1 MNIIDVNYN
10 WNGSLTYGNVPN
22 KIVLHNAD
30 ATGCTSK
37 DIHQWHLN
45 NGWTG
50 IGYHF
55 YIRKDGNIYRGRPEN
70 AIGSHCKGSNTG
82 SIGICFEG
90 RYMTE
95 TSMPNEQY
103 QAGIELIKY
112 LFNKYGNMPI
122 YGHKELFSTDCP
134 GKYFPLND
142 FKQLKEINKGE
153 WIKSDNGRWWYKHSD
168 GTYTINNWE
177 LIDGKYYFFDK
188 DGWMETGWI
197 ESPYSHKWF
206 YCYSNGE
213 MAHDCELYGYKFDSD
228 GVATKL

>member
-55 YIRKDGNIYRGRPEN
+55 YVRKDGNIYRGRPEN

-153 WIKSDNGRWWYKHSD
+153 WIQDNKGWWYKHSD
-168 GTYTINNWE
+168 GTYTTKDFE
-177 LIDGKYYFFDK
+177 LIDGEWYYFDYKGYVVKGWLHLTSNNQDYLFD
-188 DGWMETGWI
+188 
-197 ESPYSHKWF
+197 
-206 YCYSNGE
+206 SNGH
-213 MAHDCELYGYKFDSD
+213 MYHDCEAYGYKFYSN
-228 GVATKL
+228 GHATKL